1 MRLEI
6 PSIGSSV
13 AKTSNE
19 LSVKAVSVEIARKYI
34 PILMINLLQI
44 KNLLV
49 SLIAKTL
56 QNGLVVPCWNQFSQ
70 AIKGIYQKVKAV
82 HSLLYEFLKY

>member
-1 MRLEI
+1 
-6 PSIGSSV
+6 
-13 AKTSNE
+13 
-19 LSVKAVSVEIARKYI
+19 
-34 PILMINLLQI
+34 MINLLLQI